1 MISRFFIA
9 LCMFFLWSVPAVVV
23 HAESSSPKK
32 HSPRHPNFFIKTV
45 VVKGVQSIPLDSIRK
60 ITSPY
65 ENKWVDERDIVSIT
79 VALYQVYENSGLPIR
94 PEITHTIENKIL
106 RIVIR
111 EVNK

>member
-1 MISRFFIA
+1 MRSEFFIA
-9 LCMFFLWSVPAVVV
+9 LCVFFLCSVPAVI
-23 HAESSSPKK
+23 HAEQSSQKKLAPK
-32 HSPRHPNFFIKTV
+32 HTNFYIKMV
-45 VVKGVQSIPLDSIRK
+45 VVKGAKSIPPDIIRH
-60 ITSPY
+60 ITSPC

-79 VALYQVYENSGLPIR
+79 VALYQAYENNIPSIR